1 MKTRK
6 NSRFCKFE
14 TLESR
19 QLMAGDVTATILS
32 GNRLVI
38 TEAAGQIGTDNGV
51 SISLVNGKIR
61 VTGDYPA
68 EGGSGISKINGK
80 NFQDFMMPTNA
91 FFNLEVNLGKGNDSV
106 SLPASATLPTFQTM
120 KLNIGNPPPVI
131 SASAFVAGGNS
142 INNVP
147 DTDEVWIE
155 AARVKGAVS
164 IYTGE
169 ANDRVFMG
177 DFQVG
182 SAGYGNL
189 SIDTGAGSDQV
200 DLQTTSGQ
208 PQSLV
213 KGILDLETY
222 DHITELSSNSVN
234 INGIKTNGN
243 LQVRMGDG
251 VDTLLIN
258 DTVSLAKMDL
268 KTGGGIDTATLRK
281 ITTSQGLFAN
291 MGAGNDHLTL
301 DTLTGKAT
309 LDGGLGYDELTLRNV
324 SMANV
329 TQYSFDISTL
339 TSKTK
344 PVGTMDSLD
353 VI

>member
-1 MKTRK
+1 
-6 NSRFCKFE
+6 
-14 TLESR
+14 
-19 QLMAGDVTATILS
+19 
-32 GNRLVI
+32 
-38 TEAAGQIGTDNGV
+38 
-51 SISLVNGKIR
+51 
-61 VTGDYPA
+61 
-68 EGGSGISKINGK
+68 
-80 NFQDFMMPTNA
+80 MMPTNA

-106 SLPASATLPTFQTM
+106 SLPASAVLPTFQSM

-142 INNVP
+142 LFDIP
-147 DTDEVWIE
+147 DTDEIWIE
-155 AARVKGAVS
+155 GARVKGAVS

-182 SAGYGNL
+182 MTWGNL

-200 DLQTTSGQ
+200 DLQTTSGK

-213 KGILDLETY
+213 NGILDLETY
-222 DHITELSSNSVN
+222 DHLAELSSNSVN

-251 VDTLLIN
+251 GDTLLIN

-268 KTGGGIDTATLRK
+268 KTGGGVDTATLRY
-281 ITTSQGLFAN
+281 ITTSQGLFAL
-291 MGAGNDHLTL
+291 MGAGDDHLSL
-301 DTLTGKAT
+301 DTLMGKAT

-324 SMANV
+324 PIANV
-329 TQYSFDISTL
+329 SQYSFDISTL

-344 PVGTMDSLD
+344 PVGSLD
-353 VI
+353 TLDLI